1 MSCTPDSRFRNG
13 LSEAFR
19 IRLAH
24 HFDPYLATSEL
35 CKRIYRVADVEKKHR
50 VAVLRAMQTLVDRGD
65 VPISRVRLENEKSD
79 DEWFNGRRPGVPY
92 SSPLRPRKSSPR

>member
-1 MSCTPDSRFRNG
+1 MR
-13 LSEAFR
+13 LVSEAFR

-50 VAVLRAMQTLVDRGD
+50 VAVSRAMQTLSVGVTKMR
-65 VPISRVRLENEKSD
+65 VISID
-79 DEWFNGRRPGVPY
+79 GHARRP
-92 SSPLRPRKSSPR
+92 S